1 MCGIFAI
8 YNSNWE
14 NNLRDMACNL
24 KRLQHRGKDGYGFV
38 YHQDNLSLITI
49 KGEGEITDNVLDRTY
64 SIKSKSCLGHLRYS
78 TSGTTIKNGL
88 LKRTELQP
96 IRGFDYKAEAPFYI
110 AHNGNIPN
118 LENHDTS
125 YLRNLLEDA
134 SENMV
139 TKLIKLIEEIPAAFS
154 IIVLTHDNKLYIM
167 RDRFGIR
174 PLCIGEKGDK
184 FYISSESCA
193 FSKNINYLRDVNP
206 GELIRIDENGLES
219 IYTHKD
225 GKVNLCTFEIL
236 YFLNEESFVDGL
248 NIKNIR
254 KNLGKILADKE
265 DVLNKED
272 KDYIVIGIPLTGIL
286 YGKSYAKHLGFDYQQ
301 LIKKNNKVS
310 RTFIILNDLER
321 KKACDKKFS
330 YDEEKIKDKKI
341 VIVDDTI
348 VRGNIMQ
355 SIIKNLKKCGAKEIH
370 VRIPAPP
377 VIDICELGISIQSK
391 EELIMNNKTTDEV
404 CNEIG
409 ANSLKYLDIDDLEHF
424 PENSYNQCFTG
435 FIDPEIKP
443 R

>member
-1 MCGIFAI
+1 MFNK
-8 YNSNWE
+8 Y
-14 NNLRDMACNL
+14 
-24 KRLQHRGKDGYGFV
+24 
-38 YHQDNLSLITI
+38 LIQTI
-49 KGEGEITDNVLDRTY
+49 
-64 SIKSKSCLGHLRYS
+64 SK
-78 TSGTTIKNGL
+78 
-88 LKRTELQP
+88 
-96 IRGFDYKAEAPFYI
+96 APFYI

-125 YLRNLLEDA
+125 YLRNLLEDGSKDMA
-134 SENMV
+134 N
-139 TKLIKLIEEIPAAFS
+139 KLIKLIEEIPAAFS
-154 IIVLTHDNKLYIM
+154 IIILTYDNKLYIM

-174 PLCIGEKGDK
+174 PLCIGKEGDK

-206 GELIRIDENGLES
+206 GELIKIDENGLES
-219 IYTHKD
+219 LYTHKD
-225 GKVNLCTFEIL
+225 GKMNLCTFEIL
-236 YFLNEESFVDGL
+236 YFLNEDSFTDGL

-265 DVLNKED
+265 DTLNKED

-286 YGKSYAKHLGFDYQQ
+286 YGKSYAKQLGFDYQQ
-301 LIKKNNKVS
+301 LIKKNNNVS

-348 VRGNIMQ
+348 VRGNVIQ

-435 FIDPEIKP
+435 YIDPIIK